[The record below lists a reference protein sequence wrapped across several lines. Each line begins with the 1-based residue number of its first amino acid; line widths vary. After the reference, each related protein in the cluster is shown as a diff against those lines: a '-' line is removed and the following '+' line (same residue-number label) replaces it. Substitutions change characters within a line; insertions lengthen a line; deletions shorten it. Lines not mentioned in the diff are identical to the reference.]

1 MYTRFIRWTRSLL
14 ISCWNEW
21 KNVGRHQ
28 NRSGKQEYATR
39 RVLCFLYE
47 TEIYFKNL
55 QLYLLVVWI
64 GIFSSAFVLF
74 VHCTN
79 LRFVLLLEIEN
90 EMKQVLFK
98 WQIIKI
104 SKLLRTLVYKTR
116 PTLFDLA
123 MRNVPMSV
131 SAPNDSQSDR
141 SRLSVE
147 AWNSSRF

>member
-14 ISCWNEW
+14 VSCWNEW
-21 KNVGRHQ
+21 KNVGRPK
-28 NRSGKQEYATR
+28 NRSGKQEHSTR
-39 RVLCFLYE
+39 RVFLYE

-55 QLYLLVVWI
+55 QLYLVFARRLNRHFFI
-64 GIFSSAFVLF
+64 GICLICSLYKFAFF
-74 VHCTN
+74 
-79 LRFVLLLEIEN
+79 LLLEIEN
-90 EMKQVLFK
+90 EMKQVLFN